1 MPEASESKECEIT
14 LNNDIQTLAKLNS
27 PEFQDRVDIHSP
39 PSPPVPSIE
48 LLKGTETVI
57 IFDWDDTLLAS
68 TYLASK
74 GYRLDNSMARCPV
87 VEAQLRQLERSVC
100 SALELALC
108 YGPVHIVTNA
118 EAGWVQLSAQQFI
131 PAVVPILDRVN
142 VVSARSTYES
152 TFPNSPLQWK
162 LAAFQQKLGQLSD
175 VYPKNVIAFG
185 DSHVEREAVRCA
197 TKAMERTRTKSVK
210 FAERPSMEQ
219 LQRQLELIVNCFQ
232 RIYSHPADL
241 DLMLTISMIG

>member
-1 MPEASESKECEIT
+1 MPEAESKECEIAF
-14 LNNDIQTLAKLNS
+14 NHDAHSLAKLGN
-27 PEFQDRVDIHSP
+27 EDFQNAIDIHSA
-39 PSPPVPSIE
+39 SPAMPQPTVE

-68 TYLASK
+68 TFLASK
-74 GYRLDNSMARCPV
+74 GYRLDNTMHRCPL
-87 VEAQLRQLERSVC
+87 VEAQLRQLERSAC
-100 SALELALC
+100 NAIELALR

-131 PAVVPILDRVN
+131 PAVVPLLEKVSIL
-142 VVSARSTYES
+142 SARSTFEAAY
-152 TFPNSPLQWK
+152 PNSPLQWK
-162 LAAFQQKLGQLSD
+162 LAAFQQKLGQLND
-175 VYPKNVIAFG
+175 NCQKNVISFG

-197 TKAMERTRTKSVK
+197 TKSLPRTRTKSVK

-219 LQRQLELIVNCFQ
+219 LHRQLELIVNCFQ

-241 DLMLTISMIG
+241 DLMLTISIMG